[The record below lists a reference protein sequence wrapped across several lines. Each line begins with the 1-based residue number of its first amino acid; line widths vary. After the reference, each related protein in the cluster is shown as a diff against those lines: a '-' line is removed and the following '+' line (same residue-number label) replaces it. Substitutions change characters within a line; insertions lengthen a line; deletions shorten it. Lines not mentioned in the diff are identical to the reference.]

1 MRQFAATTA
10 LLLFSACAHAAEPPA
25 SPDPDLATIP
35 QAVLSAPTPTRSA
48 APVASS
54 DSRIFLES
62 ALTSWSMQ
70 NNILVPAPGVQPTLQ
85 ERLSLDILQSEIV
98 TPMLRFSFSDRLN
111 AFAQDGV
118 ALSSSES
125 LRNDLREAFASI
137 EMPSQ
142 TFIEVGRIVLRNGT
156 ALGYNPTDFFRPRT
170 EVNLASI
177 DPSASRENRLGVL
190 MVQGQK
196 LFDSAAVTV
205 AFAPEVQ
212 HASPLVTVAPALF
225 DPRFGQTNSSTRF
238 LGSVDFKVAGLNPQ
252 ILVCQDEIGTHF
264 GADLSYV
271 VSNSVVGYAEWS
283 GCDSGTLS
291 RRAISFGQLTGKLPT
306 EIPLIPQSSIGTQFQ
321 NDVAV
326 GASWTSSYRLTLNL
340 ELHYHQSGFTQT
352 DFDRWINLGRS
363 NRLAAQ
369 ELWFIREYAMDQQE
383 PLIQRQVFVRVD
395 WQDAF
400 VQYLNLGLVSFVNPF
415 DGSSLT
421 QLSAQYT
428 ISKRWTLG
436 MYVGHIFGGPKT
448 EKGSVPWSTNA
459 VFQIVRYL

>member
-1 MRQFAATTA
+1 MRQFAATMTS
-10 LLLFSACAHAAEPPA
+10 LLFSACAGAAEPPA
-25 SPDPDLATIP
+25 NPDPDLATIP
-35 QAVLSAPTPTRSA
+35 QAALSAPAPARSV
-48 APVASS
+48 APGSSS

-62 ALTSWSMQ
+62 ALTSWAKQ

-85 ERLSLDILQSEIV
+85 ERLSLDISQNKIA
-98 TPMLRFSFSDRLN
+98 TPTLRFGFSDRLN
-111 AFAQDGV
+111 AFAQDGF

-125 LRNDLREAFASI
+125 LRNDLREAFASV

-142 TFIEVGRIVLRNGT
+142 TFVEVGRIVLRNGP
-156 ALGYNPTDFFRPRT
+156 ALGYNPTDFFRSRT
-170 EVNLASI
+170 QVNLASI
-177 DPSASRENRLGVL
+177 DPSASRQNRLGVL

-212 HASPLVTVAPALF
+212 HASPPVTLAPAPF
-225 DPRFGQTNSSTRF
+225 DPRFGQTNSSTRC

-252 ILVCQDEIGTHF
+252 VLVFHDEIGTHF
-264 GADLSYV
+264 GADLSCV

-283 GCDSGTLS
+283 GCDSGALS
-291 RRAISFGQLTGKLPT
+291 RRAIAFGQITGTLPT
-306 EIPLIPQSSIGTQFQ
+306 EIPLIPQSSIGTRFQ

-340 ELHYHQSGFTQT
+340 EFHYHQSGFTET
-352 DFDRWINLGRS
+352 DFDRWISLGRS
-363 NRLAAQ
+363 NRAAAQ

-400 VQYLNLGLVSFVNPF
+400 VRYLNLGLVSFVNPF

-421 QLSAQYT
+421 QLSAQYAV
-428 ISKRWTLG
+428 SRRWTLG
-436 MYVGHIFGGPKT
+436 MYVGQILGGQKT

-459 VFQIVRYL
+459 VFQIVRYF